1 MPFEHKIKFEW
12 KTLRWIDSTSEYLQM
27 QHTAN
32 RRAESSGGW
41 QSGKNGF
48 KTYVLKVKATIA
60 CEQGRTIMH
69 SIHNRINA
77 MNGPKVSMM

>member
-1 MPFEHKIKFEW
+1 MKVKRHLLHLLI
-12 KTLRWIDSTSEYLQM
+12 

-32 RRAESSGGW
+32 NLAESSGGE

-48 KTYVLKVKATIA
+48 STYVLKVNATIA

-77 MNGPKVSMM
+77 INGPNVSIM